1 MAVLFIAERLRRW
14 HAVPP
19 GRARIGIANVAL
31 GAVGAVGVRL
41 LLPWAGVAAA
51 LTAESRGI
59 GLAQVFDW
67 PLWLAAVVG
76 FLGLDLAIYA
86 QHRASHA
93 VPLLWRLHRVHHTET
108 HLDFTSALRFHP
120 VEIVLSACWRW
131 LVIVALG
138 APAVAVLVFETVLN
152 GTALFNHSNLQLP
165 ARFDC
170 ALRLGVVTPA
180 MHRVHHSIL
189 HAEQQHNF
197 GFNLPWWDW
206 LFGSYLKQS
215 AQGCDVPRIGVGGHP
230 LSSRRPFLAM
240 LRDPII

>member
-1 MAVLFIAERLRRW
+1 MSDVLIRGAVFVTIVATLFAAERLRRW

-19 GRARIGIANVAL
+19 DRARIGIANVAL
-31 GAVGAVGVRL
+31 GAMGAVGVRL

-51 LTAESRGI
+51 VTADTKGI
-59 GLAQVFDW
+59 GLAYLFDW

-120 VEIVLSACWRW
+120 VEIVLSAGWRW
-131 LVIVALG
+131 LVILALG

-165 ARFDC
+165 AWLDRASQAGCGDAGHAPRASLHRAC
-170 ALRLGVVTPA
+170 RAAAQLRL
-180 MHRVHHSIL
+180 
-189 HAEQQHNF
+189 
-197 GFNLPWWDW
+197 
-206 LFGSYLKQS
+206 QS
-215 AQGCDVPRIGVGGHP
+215 AVVGLAVRQLLGTVRARIG
-230 LSSRRPFLAM
+230 SAKNRR
-240 LRDPII
+240 R